1 MRITIK
7 DVARDAGVSM
17 NTVSRVLNDRP
28 DVNPET
34 RRRVQRTIETLGYRP
49 NALARS
55 LLQRRSRTI
64 GHVVPNY
71 ANPNVARQLQAVQDT
86 MTAAGYTVISF
97 DTQERPAT
105 QRMALQALEEKV
117 ADGLIMTPVSSRDDA
132 LGRLSSRIPLVLTN
146 REVLGLDVDRVVS
159 DNILGA
165 RLAIEHLISLG
176 HRTIGYI
183 TSDRQVS
190 TVEDRLT
197 GYRQALEAADLPV
210 EAELMVRVDA
220 SIEAATVAT
229 RRMFELRPDV
239 TALFVYNDFMAVGVL
254 STLLEMGLRVP
265 NDIAIVGFDDIVYA
279 PYLRVPLTTVSQQT
293 DAIGQTAA
301 QLLIARME
309 DPSRAPQRIVL
320 EPHLVV
326 RASTVGG
333 ASPTMGDHPWESTG

>member
-7 DVARDAGVSM
+7 DVARQAGVSM
-17 NTVSRVLNDRP
+17 NTVSRVINDRP

-34 RRRVQRTIETLGYRP
+34 RRRVQRTIEELGYRP

-55 LLQRRSRTI
+55 LLQGSSRTV

-71 ANPNVARQLQAVQDT
+71 ANPNVARQLQAVQAT

-97 DTQERPAT
+97 DTQEQPAT
-105 QRMALQALEEKV
+105 QRMALQTLDEKV
-117 ADGLIMTPVSSRDDA
+117 ADGLIMTPVSSRDDSLA
-132 LGRLSSRIPLVLTN
+132 GLSARMPVVLTN
-146 REVLGLDVDRVVS
+146 REVVGLEVDRVVT

-165 RLAIEHLISLG
+165 RLAIDHLVSLG

-190 TVEDRLT
+190 TVEDRLI
-197 GYRQALEAADLPV
+197 GYRQALEAADLPAQPDLV
-210 EAELMVRVDA
+210 VRVDA
-220 SIEAATVAT
+220 SIEEAASAT

-254 STLLEMGLRVP
+254 SALLETGLRVP

-279 PYLRVPLTTVSQQT
+279 PYLRVPLTTISQET
-293 DAIGQTAA
+293 DAIGRTAA
-301 QLLIARME
+301 ELLIARLA
-309 DPSRAPQRIVL
+309 DPGREPQRIVL

-326 RASTVGG
+326 R
-333 ASPTMGDHPWESTG
+333 ESTAGRGSHPGDLAG